1 MGAALVAVFEQEV
14 PKVGKVGGDNRALLR
29 AKERLDRL
37 AADNGIVPLSTF
49 ESYSPGDN
57 AEMIEELDPP
67 DLSPTEW
74 FAAADGVDAVNN
86 LYELLE
92 DYPGLANRDHL
103 LEDLSA
109 LGDVLEAAARAGV
122 RFRLA
127 ILL

>member
-1 MGAALVAVFEQEV
+1 MGAALVAVFEREV

-49 ESYSPGDN
+49 ESYSPDDN
-57 AEMIEELDPP
+57 AEMIAELDPP
-67 DLSPTEW
+67 DLPPAEW
-74 FAAADGVDAVNN
+74 FAAADGVDTVNK

-92 DYPGLANRDHL
+92 DYPGIANRDHL